1 MGNQR
6 RMSLVRKAAIQVM
19 RRVPGSRAHGLASYW
34 RDMDRLCDADV
45 ALVSFPKSGRTFV
58 RIMLAR
64 LYQRQF
70 GIDDREVLRFAT
82 LRRAPIA
89 VPRLLF
95 THDGDAMRRP
105 SQIHLNRKAYR
116 NSKVAILAR
125 HPGDIVVSRYYHLKH
140 RSRDPVRQRLA
151 MQPLADFVWT
161 QRGGVPSIVRFL
173 NQWAEL
179 ARERDGMLIIR
190 YEDFVNDPAP
200 ALSRFARF
208 IGLDCDESDI
218 LDAVE
223 FARFDNLK
231 SKEREGYF
239 KSERLG
245 PGRAGNEDSYKV
257 RSGKSGG
264 YRAQLSKEDQ
274 DRVDSYV
281 RENLDPIFE
290 YGR

>member
-1 MGNQR
+1 MAFFRQ
-6 RMSLVRKAAIQVM
+6 AAAQLM

-34 RDMDRLCDADV
+34 RDLGRLHKADV

-70 GIDDREVLRFAT
+70 GIDDREVLSFAT
-82 LRRAPIA
+82 LRRAHHD

-105 SQIHLNRKAYR
+105 SQIHLNRGAYR
-116 NSKVAILAR
+116 DSKVAILAR

-161 QRGGVPSIVRFL
+161 ERGGVPSIVRFL

-179 ARERDGMLIIR
+179 ARERDGMLIVR
-190 YEDFVNDPAP
+190 YEDFVHDPAP
-200 ALSRFARF
+200 ALSRLARF
-208 IGLDCDESDI
+208 IGLDSDESDI
-218 LDAVE
+218 QDAVE
-223 FARFDNLK
+223 FAQFDNLK

-281 RENLDPIFE
+281 RENLDPIFK